1 MRLKGDTGPTSRMD
15 AQVVIEDQE
24 ETIPLKP

>member
-1 MRLKGDTGPTSRMD
+1 MRLNGDTGPTSRMD
-15 AQVVIEDQE
+15 AQMVFEDQE